1 MLSSTADHLYWMSR
15 YVERAENT
23 ARILDVTS
31 RLALLPSGSQTRD
44 QEWRAPLIITGLL
57 DSFRARCPEVIA
69 PHVLRYMALDLE
81 NPSSICS
88 CLMSAR
94 ENARAVRNTITA
106 EMWESL
112 NFTWLEIRRTGE
124 ERIEGAGAREFFDW
138 VKQRSHL
145 FRGITFGTILHDE
158 AFQFI
163 RLGTYLERADN
174 TARILDVK
182 YHILLPSVQDVG
194 GAADYYQWG
203 AVLRSVSAF
212 SAYRKIYRSVIIPR
226 QVAEL
231 LILREDMPRSLHA
244 CLREIHEILRA
255 INGDAGREARRLAG
269 ELHSRL
275 RYGRI
280 EDVFNRGLHQ
290 YLTDFLNR
298 INVLGAEVNRAFL
311 WPALELQSQ
320 SQTQNQAEG
329 QTQTQT
335 QNQRN

>member
-31 RLALLPSGSQTRD
+31 RMALLPAASHSRD
-44 QEWRAPLIITGLL
+44 QEWQAPLIITGLL
-57 DSFRARCPEVIA
+57 ESFPARHGEIDA
-69 PHVLRYMALDLE
+69 RQVLRYMALDSD

-88 CLMSAR
+88 CLMTAR
-94 ENARAVRNTITA
+94 ENARAVRSAITV

-112 NFTWLEIRRTGE
+112 NFTWLEIRRSGE
-124 ERIEGAGAREFFDW
+124 ERIEGAAAREFFDW

-145 FRGITFGTILHDE
+145 FRGVTFGTLLRDE

-182 YHILLPSVQDVG
+182 YHVLLPSVQDVG

-212 SAYRKIYRSVIIPR
+212 NAYRKIYRNVITPR

-231 LILREDMPRSLHA
+231 LILRDDMPRSLHA
-244 CLREIHEILRA
+244 CLNEIHDILRA

-269 ELHSRL
+269 DLHARL
-275 RYGRI
+275 HYGRI

-290 YLTDFLNR
+290 YLTDFVSRVNA
-298 INVLGAEVNRAFL
+298 LGAEINRAFL
-311 WPALELQSQ
+311 WPENGSQSQ
-320 SQTQNQAEG
+320 SQSQKK
-329 QTQTQT
+329 
-335 QNQRN
+335 